1 MEPTFLRSDPF
12 DGVVTE
18 AEMNSLANLRG
29 IPNVINRDAHLSQ
42 ITTLWKEFYTEHPT
56 ATKQELLDF
65 AKQID
70 DKFGHLFDPP
80 IRLAPGA
87 TPVGNPF

>member
-1 MEPTFLRSDPF
+1 MPAFRWRPGRSFL
-12 DGVVTE
+12 
-18 AEMNSLANLRG
+18 
-29 IPNVINRDAHLSQ
+29 
-42 ITTLWKEFYTEHPT
+42 EFAALQLNGRYAFSCIHPT

-80 IRLAPGA
+80 IRLASGA
-87 TPVGNPF
+87 TPVENPF